1 MAAMLAVSELCDACG
16 TPALVTAKREGQV
29 LVFCRHHGAQH
40 RASLVAQGWVVVDE
54 SDRVPARPAS
64 PPPTSHASLRPP
76 PRMRCVGPVRSPTLE
91 WLLVAVTFGVYYLV
105 WYHHLNRELR
115 DFDRSIEV
123 RPGLAVLSQL
133 VPVLGLVSVY
143 RTGQRIRQAQITAGI
158 VPDAS
163 GSLGVVT
170 AVLLLM
176 VVPYYTE
183 ELNAVWRGR

>member
-16 TPALVTAKREGQV
+16 TPALVTAKRDGQV
-29 LVFCRHHGAQH
+29 LAFCRHHGAQH

-54 SDRVPARPAS
+54 SDRVPARPAPS
-64 PPPTSHASLRPP
+64 TAQAPLPPLRSL
-76 PRMRCVGPVRSPTLE
+76 RCVGPLRNPTLE

-105 WYHHLNRELR
+105 WYHHINRELR
-115 DFDRSIEV
+115 EFDRTIEV

-143 RTGQRIRQAQITAGI
+143 RTGQRIRQAQISAGI

-170 AVLLLM
+170 AVLLVM